1 MRWLF
6 VLAALGGPALPLVAQ
21 PQPAVA
27 VGSKVRLRIPAGNG
41 RFLPRFDGTVVAV
54 SGDTLTLRPKQGGGS
69 RIYTPSNEDQLL
81 VVTSQRSAVGR
92 GAVIGTLTGVLA
104 AGIVLTLQGPA
115 CTGSGVLCFI
125 RRDTSLRNA
134 IVLGGAGAMIGG
146 VIGALSPQKTWT
158 RAWMPPVEPVLSMGA
173 AGLGMGVSVAF

>member
-21 PQPAVA
+21 PQPTVT
-27 VGSKVRLRIPAGNG
+27 VGSQVRLRIPSGNG
-41 RFLPRFDGTVVAV
+41 RFFPRFDGTVVAI

-81 VVTSQRSAVGR
+81 VVTAQRSSVGR
-92 GAVIGTLTGVLA
+92 GAVIGTLTGVLT
-104 AGIVLTLQGPA
+104 AGIVLTLRGPA

-125 RRDTSLRNA
+125 RRDTNLRNA
-134 IVLGGAGAMIGG
+134 IVLGGAGALIGAA
-146 VIGALSPQKTWT
+146 IGALSPQKTWS
-158 RAWMPPVEPVLSMGA
+158 RAWMPPAEPVMTLGA
-173 AGLGMGVSVAF
+173 GGLGVGVSVPF